1 MRLDELVR
9 SRPLH
14 AVRAHLDVL
23 DDHDMRKVSYAA
35 YALRRLGDPSA
46 MSRLI
51 DALVTTHTV
60 VRSSLSSSGAVTATL
75 DDTGTRI
82 FARRRVATVRLQV
95 PQHEVLSTRVVL
107 SGGVSFHYN

>member
-23 DDHDMRKVSYAA
+23 DDQEMRKVSCAA
-35 YALRRLGDPSA
+35 YALRRLGDQSA

-51 DALVTTHTV
+51 DALVTTRTV
-60 VRSSLSSSGAVTATL
+60 VRSSLSSSGAVTATF

-82 FARRRVATVRLQV
+82 SARRRATTVRLQV
-95 PQHEVLSTRVVL
+95 PQYEVLSALVVL